1 MLAPIPP
8 AKLAELAPYHKAM
21 VMLVCYP
28 AIGDLRVPVLRQD
41 GLAVGPSS
49 QKL

>member
-8 AKLAELAPYHKAM
+8 AKLAELATHHKAM
-21 VMLVCYP
+21 VMLVCYS
-28 AIGDLRVPVLRQD
+28 AIVDLRVPVLRQD
-41 GLAVGPSS
+41 SLAVGPSS